1 VQLLQ
6 LRHGFAVPALRTT
19 RTLAALDAAVEAGLL
34 GAADAAALTAAWRL
48 AAQIRNAIMLVRGRA
63 GDTLPARHDEL
74 TAVARL
80 LGYKPFTAGP
90 AAYGRSA
97 YAGSPRP
104 GSAGSAS
111 AAGSPASGLSVGDNP
126 AWIDTP
132 AQALEQDY
140 RRTARHARAVMDRLF
155 YG

>member
-1 VQLLQ
+1 
-6 LRHGFAVPALRTT
+6 
-19 RTLAALDAAVEAGLL
+19 
-34 GAADAAALTAAWRL
+34 
-48 AAQIRNAIMLVRGRA
+48 MLVRGRA

-80 LGYKPFTAGP
+80 LGYKPFAASP

-104 GSAGSAS
+104 DSAGSVS
-111 AAGSPASGLSVGDNP
+111 AASSPANGLSVGDNP
-126 AWIDTP
+126 AWIETP

>member
-1 VQLLQ
+1 
-6 LRHGFAVPALRTT
+6 
-19 RTLAALDAAVEAGLL
+19 
-34 GAADAAALTAAWRL
+34 
-48 AAQIRNAIMLVRGRA
+48 MLVRGRA

-80 LGYKPFTAGP
+80 LGYKPFTATP

-97 YAGSPRP
+97 YAGSLRP

-111 AAGSPASGLSVGDNP
+111 AGSVSAAGSPANGPSAGDNP
-126 AWIDTP
+126 ARIDTP